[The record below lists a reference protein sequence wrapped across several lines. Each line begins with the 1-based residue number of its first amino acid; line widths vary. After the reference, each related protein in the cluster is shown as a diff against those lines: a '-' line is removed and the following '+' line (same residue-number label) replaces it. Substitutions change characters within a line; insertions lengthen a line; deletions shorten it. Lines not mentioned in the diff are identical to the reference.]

1 MSGETGG
8 QQSGDPPKAVDP
20 SMEVASLQAVL
31 GVQFQNPELLQLA
44 LTHRSLVNER
54 PDEAIGDNERLE
66 FLGDAVLGA
75 AVADELYRAF
85 PNEPE
90 GSLTHMRISLVRREG
105 LARWAHRI
113 ELGRYLTLGRGE
125 EQRGGRERD
134 SILAS
139 CLEAVLGAVYL
150 DQGYERLRAVVAPL
164 VASALA
170 GDGDAEPVRPSSRAP
185 DAKSEL
191 QRQAQARFGELPVY
205 RVLAVEGPEHR
216 PSFRVEV
223 RVMDRIARE
232 GSGTSKQVA
241 EQDAARQALDALL
254 QEDPGEGAA

>member
-1 MSGETGG
+1 VE
-8 QQSGDPPKAVDP
+8 
-20 SMEVASLQAVL
+20 MESLQAAL
-31 GVQFQNPELLQLA
+31 GVRFQDADLLHLA
-44 LTHRSLVNER
+44 LTHRSVVNER
-54 PDEAIGDNERLE
+54 PDEASGDNERLE

-105 LARWAHRI
+105 LARWARHI

-139 CLEAVLGAVYL
+139 CFEAVLGAVYL
-150 DQGYERLRAVVAPL
+150 DQGYERVRAVVAPL
-164 VASALA
+164 VANALA
-170 GDGDAEPVRPSSRAP
+170 GDGEAEPLRPSSRAP

-191 QRQAQARFGELPVY
+191 QRQAQTRFGELPAY
-205 RVLAVEGPEHR
+205 RVVAVEGPEHR

-223 RVMDRIARE
+223 RVGEQIARE
-232 GSGTSKQVA
+232 GSGTSKQAA
-241 EQDAARQALDALL
+241 EQAAAREALDAL
-254 QEDPGEGAA
+254 QQDDPGEAAE

>member
-1 MSGETGG
+1 MVGMSGEPG
-8 QQSGDPPKAVDP
+8 QQSGDPNPGDYGT
-20 SMEVASLQAVL
+20 MEVASLQAAL
-31 GVQFQNPELLQLA
+31 GVQFENAELLHLA

-75 AVADELYRAF
+75 AVADELHRAF
-85 PNEPE
+85 PNELE

-105 LARWAHRI
+105 LARWAHRL

-164 VASALA
+164 VATSLAATAMRSRFGHRPAPQMLSPSCNARRRRASASCRCIGCLPSRGPSIVRASGSRPKWATSRGKALA
-170 GDGDAEPVRPSSRAP
+170 ARSRPRSRMP
-185 DAKSEL
+185 P
-191 QRQAQARFGELPVY
+191 AR
-205 RVLAVEGPEHR
+205 RSR
-216 PSFRVEV
+216 RSCTKTR
-223 RVMDRIARE
+223 AR
-232 GSGTSKQVA
+232 A
-241 EQDAARQALDALL
+241 
-254 QEDPGEGAA
+254 